1 MFSGHGIVYG
11 IVLYGCFFL
20 TFTIRSEAQHIAM
33 GNPSMEGRPGK
44 GIIPAPWFIAA
55 GTPDTQP
62 GILGILQPPSAGNS
76 YIGIHSGKE
85 FLEGFGQELPQSL
98 TPRTTYV
105 LSFDMAFTAY
115 YLYPACYGNL
125 AIYGG
130 NTPGDT
136 AALLW
141 SSGSFTHT
149 DWQRYHAVFSASAA
163 WRYISFWA
171 YPVAPCNKSQFGIA
185 LLIDHFSAIDELILP
200 VATATVKPCSCGEVT
215 DGRIVLHTAGG
226 VPPFRYRLNKGAWQA
241 DSVFTRLATGPY
253 TGEII
258 DSHGFGASIDTVVT
272 SPWRNCLV
280 VLPTAFTP
288 NNDGQNDIFR
298 PKVYDDIHDYQLRV
312 YDRWGN
318 LVFASQTPGT
328 GWDGTFRGSPAGAQ
342 SYVYICSYTDSRQET
357 HLQKGSVLLLR

>member
-1 MFSGHGIVYG
+1 
-11 IVLYGCFFL
+11 
-20 TFTIRSEAQHIAM
+20 
-33 GNPSMEGRPGK
+33 MEGRPGK
-44 GIIPAPWFIAA
+44 GIIPAPWFITA

-62 GILGILQPPSAGNS
+62 GILGVLQSPSAGNS
-76 YIGIHSGKE
+76 YIGMHSGKE
-85 FLEGFGQELPQSL
+85 FLEGFGQQLPQSL
-98 TPRTTYV
+98 TPHTTYV
-105 LSFDMAFTAY
+105 LSFDMAFTAN

-141 SSGSFTHT
+141 SSGNFTHT
-149 DWQRYHAVFSASAA
+149 DWQRYHAVFSATAA

-200 VATATVKPCSCGEVT
+200 AATATVKPCSCEAVT
-215 DGRIVLHTAGG
+215 DGRILLHVAGG
-226 VPPFRYRLNKGAWQA
+226 VPPFQYRLNKGLWQT
-241 DSVFTRLATGPY
+241 DSVFTRLPTGPY
-253 TGEII
+253 IGEIM
-258 DSHGFGASIDTVVT
+258 DSHGFGASVDIVVT
-272 SPWRNCLV
+272 SPWKNCLV

-298 PKVYDDIHDYQLRV
+298 PKVYDDIHDYRLRV

-318 LVFASQTPGT
+318 LVFTSQTPDA
-328 GWDGTFRGSPAGAQ
+328 GWNGTFRGSPAGVQ